1 MAQKDFVLYQQT
13 LLGRDGK
20 WAAATDIACWWCTE
34 PFEGVPKCVPADF
47 SDTRGWSVIGCFCS
61 WPCAKAWLH
70 RQREF
75 DNPVNHMELKMMAAK
90 VFGYLGAEI
99 HPAPPPYIL
108 QKFGGPWDIQ
118 TFREHVNADDMPPS
132 EMVTVPLL
140 PASMAMAVGNLN
152 EITDTSTRH
161 EEEDEVVTSSTT
173 RAPRKKKKKE
183 PAPKRGKYHDYLETH
198 TPAPTQQP
206 VVDEPPDLPPPKRL
220 TRSSSKTMQ
229 SSSND
234 PAPSQPQKKC
244 RGSLA
249 GFRMASNT

>member
-13 LLGRDGK
+13 LLGRNGK
-20 WAAATDIACWWCTE
+20 WAEQTDIACWWCTY
-34 PFEGVPKCVPADF
+34 PFEGVPACVPTEF

-90 VFGYLGAEI
+90 VFGYEGAEI

-108 QKFGGPWDIQ
+108 HKFGGPWDIQ
-118 TFREHVNADDMPPS
+118 TFREHVNAHNMPPS
-132 EMVTVPLL
+132 ELVTAPLL
-140 PASMAMAVGNLN
+140 PASMGMAVGNLN

-161 EEEDEVVTSSTT
+161 EEEEAVSTSS
-173 RAPRKKKKKE
+173 APRKKKKKE
-183 PAPKRGKYHDYLETH
+183 PAAKRGKYHEYLETH
-198 TPAPTQQP
+198 TVPPPPPPPP
-206 VVDEPPDLPPPKRL
+206 VAESLPPEPRRL
-220 TRSSSKTMQ
+220 TRSSSRTMQ
-229 SSSND
+229 TGNPPD
-234 PAPSQPQKKC
+234 EQPKKKC

-249 GFRMASNT
+249 GFRMGGS